1 MDAGNQQKPIEIWYA
16 AVFCIVAAVCL
27 LLRLHN
33 LSVPLERDEGEYAYA
48 GQLMLSGIPP
58 FKEACNMKMPGIYGI
73 YAAIMA
79 LFGQSIQAIH
89 LGLIIVNLLV
99 SAGVFLLGRRL
110 FSPLVGCA
118 AGACYATSSLSIS
131 VLGPFAHAEQFVVLP
146 VVYGAWLFLRAV
158 DSKKAVSLFFS
169 GLLLGSGFI
178 IKQHAASFM
187 VFGLLMLVYVQWM
200 SRVSWKLGNF
210 MLPSA
215 ALVGGMMVPFAA
227 VCGIMAGAGV
237 FGQFWF
243 WTVVYAREYISQVSF
258 ANGMRMLM
266 DTLSSL
272 VVAAPT
278 VWGAAIVGLLALG
291 SRARDS
297 LQSVF
302 AMLFFLCS
310 FLCVCPGLYFREHY
324 FIQMLPALALLAGIG
339 VEAICRPAIRRM
351 GPAACTIVGSTVAM
365 AIALYPVV
373 AEWHYLARLS
383 PEKLSRAVY
392 GANPFPESVVLAR
405 YIREHTGPADRIAVV
420 GSEPQI
426 YFYSHRKS
434 ATSFMYT
441 YALMESHP
449 FALDMQHRMIREIEA
464 AAPAY
469 LVYVAVSTSWLAKP
483 NSHRLIFDWFDGYFK
498 SKYAIDGVADIISRD
513 TTVYAW
519 ADAAR
524 AYQPRSPFF
533 VALFKRKQ

>member
-1 MDAGNQQKPIEIWYA
+1 
-16 AVFCIVAAVCL
+16 
-27 LLRLHN
+27 
-33 LSVPLERDEGEYAYA
+33 
-48 GQLMLSGIPP
+48 
-58 FKEACNMKMPGIYGI
+58 
-73 YAAIMA
+73 
-79 LFGQSIQAIH
+79 
-89 LGLIIVNLLV
+89 
-99 SAGVFLLGRRL
+99 
-110 FSPLVGCA
+110 
-118 AGACYATSSLSIS
+118 
-131 VLGPFAHAEQFVVLP
+131 VVLP
-146 VVYGAWLFLRAV
+146 IVYGAWMLLRAFE
-158 DSKKAVSLFFS
+158 SKKAVSFFIS

-178 IKQHAASFM
+178 IKQHAAPFM
-187 VFGLLMLVYVQWM
+187 AFGFLLLVYDHWASRASWM
-200 SRVSWKLGNF
+200 SRKFVVT
-210 MLPSA
+210 SA
-215 ALVGGMMVPFAA
+215 ALAGGMIVPFAA
-227 VCGIMAGAGV
+227 VCAIMYCAGV
-237 FGQFWF
+237 FGRFWF
-243 WTVVYAREYISQVSF
+243 WTVVYAREYISQVSL
-258 ANGMRMLM
+258 ADGMRMLM

-272 VVAAPT
+272 VVAAPL
-278 VWGAAIVGLLALG
+278 VWGASVVGLLALG
-291 SRARDS
+291 SRPRDS
-297 LQSVF
+297 QQSVF
-302 AMLFFLCS
+302 AVLFFMGS

-339 VEAICRPAIRRM
+339 IEAVCRLVMRRM
-351 GPAACTIVGSTVAM
+351 GPKTFAIAGGAVAA